1 MNLTTED
8 SNTLREAKEILE
20 SPGLVI
26 KLTNLIGKPIEK
38 GFDLLPDNWSERI
51 SMATQG
57 ALQQSLKFAVNSLGE
72 SRSFAPSDFGHKVAV
87 MVSGA
92 AGGAFGLAGLTVEL

>member
-1 MNLTTED
+1 MNLSIED
-8 SNTLREAKEILE
+8 SSTLREAKEILE

-38 GFDLLPDNWSERI
+38 GFDLLPADWSERI

-57 ALQQSLKFAVNSLGE
+57 ALERTSIHYK
-72 SRSFAPSDFGHKVAV
+72 
-87 MVSGA
+87 
-92 AGGAFGLAGLTVEL
+92 